1 MKKNSALASRKF
13 KYGSLSVALTCVIIA
28 AVILVNGVFKM
39 LADKYLWY
47 TDLTRDEIYTLSD
60 VAVEA
65 LANVDKDVHILFCD
79 DPDNLENDY
88 YSKMVYKTAL
98 GLAEKND
105 YIHVDNVNIWRE
117 PSAVNKFKTNSKDAI
132 YSSDIIVYSGTEF
145 RVYRLKSMFVFN
157 DADSTTPWAYNG
169 EKKFVSGILAVTQAE
184 SPIACI
190 TVNHG
195 EPFVNQSHIAET
207 QYLVSLLQDGGYKV
221 QLIDLAKEE
230 IPEDCRLML
239 IYDPQ
244 DDFLVK
250 DGVSTISE
258 IEKLDRFLDGTN
270 ALMVFMNPTT
280 PLLPN
285 LEEYLEEWGIKFN
298 RHTDNLGN
306 VHGTAI
312 RDYQN
317 SLTEDGMTIVG
328 TYYTYGL
335 GASLHS
341 DMRTT
346 YPPKVI
352 FKNAMGISYSDTYE
366 STWHQ
371 DEEDASNNF
380 LYGSYYKDG
389 ISRGMYDIFVSPA
402 TATEVYDTTVVSQAT
417 VKDPY
422 KLMTLTRETRMVDNE
437 NEDYSY
443 VLACGS
449 TDFLSSTLLLSNTYG
464 NTDLMLSALRATGRE
479 LVPVGLKLKPF
490 ASSNIETLTTARANR
505 YTIGL
510 IVAPTLITAIAGVYV
525 LVRRKYR

>member
-1 MKKNSALASRKF
+1 MNKNTFSSRKF
-13 KYGSLSVALTCVIIA
+13 KYGSLSVALTCVIIVS
-28 AVILVNGVFKM
+28 VILFNGIFKM

-117 PSAVNKFKTNSKDAI
+117 PSVVNKFKTNSKDAI

-157 DADSTTPWAYNG
+157 DSSSDTPWAYNG
-169 EKKFVSGILAVTQAE
+169 EKKLVSGILAVTQAE

-190 TVNHG
+190 TINHG
-195 EPFVNQSHIAET
+195 EPFVTASALAET
-207 QYLVSLLQDGGYKV
+207 QYLVSLLEDGGYQV
-221 QLIDLAKEE
+221 QLINLAQEE
-230 IPEDCRLML
+230 IPEDCRLMVV
-239 IYDPQ
+239 YDPQ

-270 ALMVFMNPTT
+270 ALMVFLNPTT
-280 PLLPN
+280 PVLPN
-285 LEEYLEEWGIKFN
+285 LEEYLEEWGIKFD
-298 RHTDNLGN
+298 RHTNDLGTTQ
-306 VHGTAI
+306 GTTV

-317 SLTEDGMTIVG
+317 SLTEDGMTVVG
-328 TYYTYGL
+328 SYATYGL
-335 GASLHS
+335 GASLHE

-352 FKNAMGISYSDTYE
+352 FKNTMAISYSDTYKE
-366 STWHQ
+366 VWYQ
-371 DEEDASNNF
+371 DEEDSSYKF
-380 LYGSYYKDG
+380 SYGSYFKDG
-389 ISRGMYDIFVSPA
+389 ITRSMYDIFVSPA
-402 TATEVYDTTVVSQAT
+402 TATEVVDTTVVSQASS
-417 VKDPY
+417 KNPY
-422 KLMTLTRETRMVDNE
+422 KLMTLTRESRMVDNE

-479 LVPVGLKLKPF
+479 LVPVGLELKPF
-490 ASSNIETLTTARANR
+490 ASTDIETLTTARANR
-505 YTIGL
+505 YTVAL
-510 IVAPTLITAIAGVYV
+510 IAVPTLITAIAGVYV

>member
-1 MKKNSALASRKF
+1 MKNSAFSSRKF
-13 KYGSLSVALTCVIIA
+13 KYGSLSVIMTCVIIA
-28 AVILVNGVFKM
+28 AIMLFNGVFKL

-60 VAVEA
+60 VAVQA
-65 LANVDKDVHILFCD
+65 LENVDRDVHILFCD
-79 DPDNLENDY
+79 DPDNLEADY

-105 YIHVDNVNIWRE
+105 HVHVDHVNIWRE
-117 PSAVNKFKTNSKDAI
+117 PSAVNKFKNNSKDAI
-132 YSSDIIVYSGTEF
+132 YSSDVIIHSGTEF

-157 DADSTTPWAYNG
+157 DSSSDTPWAYNG
-169 EKKFVSGILAVTQAE
+169 EKKIVSGILAVTQAE

-195 EPFVNQSHIAET
+195 EPFMTDSALAET
-207 QYLVSLLQDGGYKV
+207 QYILSLLEDGGYKV
-221 QLIDLAKEE
+221 HLLDLAHND
-230 IPEDCRLML
+230 IPEDCRLMVV
-239 IYDPQ
+239 YDPQ

-270 ALMVFMNPTT
+270 ALMVFMNPAT
-280 PLLPN
+280 PVLPN
-285 LEEYLEEWGIKFN
+285 LEEYLEEWGIKFD

-306 VHGTAI
+306 TQGTTI

-328 TYYTYGL
+328 NYATYGL

-352 FKNAMGISYSDTYE
+352 FKNAMGISYSDTYQTSWYE
-366 STWHQ
+366 
-371 DEEDASNNF
+371 DEEDPNYKFS
-380 LYGSYYKDG
+380 YGSYYKDG

-402 TATEVYDTTVVSQAT
+402 SATEVVDTNVVGKAT
-417 VKDPY
+417 AQDPF
-422 KLMTLTRETRMVDNE
+422 KLMTLTRESRMVDNQ

-479 LVPVGLKLKPF
+479 FIPVGLDLKPF
-490 ASSNIETLTTARANR
+490 ATTNIETLTTAQANR
-505 YTIGL
+505 YTIIL
-510 IVAPTLITAIAGVYV
+510 ILAPTLITAAAGIYI

>member
-1 MKKNSALASRKF
+1 MKNSAFTSRKF
-13 KYGSLSVALTCVIIA
+13 KYGSLSVVMTCVIIA
-28 AVILVNGVFKM
+28 AVMLFNGVFKL

-65 LANVDKDVHILFCD
+65 VADIDKDVHILFCD
-79 DPDNLENDY
+79 DPDNLEADY

-98 GLAEKND
+98 GLAEQND
-105 YIHVDNVNIWRE
+105 YIHVDTVNIWRE
-117 PSAVNKFKTNSKDAI
+117 PSAVNKFKNNSKDSI
-132 YSSDIIVYSGTEF
+132 YASDIIIYSGTEF
-145 RVYRLKSMFVFN
+145 RVYRLKAMFTFN
-157 DADSTTPWAYNG
+157 DSSSDTPWAYNG
-169 EKKFVSGILAVTQAE
+169 EKKMVSGILAVTQAE

-195 EPFVNQSHIAET
+195 EPFVASSDLEANQYII
-207 QYLVSLLQDGGYKV
+207 SLLEDGGYEV
-221 QLIDLAKEE
+221 QLIDLAHQE
-230 IPEDCRLML
+230 IPEDCRLMV

-244 DDFLVK
+244 DDFLVA

-270 ALMVFMNPTT
+270 ALMVFVNPTT
-280 PLLPN
+280 PVLPN

-298 RHTDNLGN
+298 RYTDNLGN
-306 VHGTAI
+306 TLGTTI
-312 RDYQN
+312 RDYSN
-317 SLTEDGMTIVG
+317 SLTEDGMTVVG
-328 TYYTYGL
+328 SYATYGL

-352 FKNAMGISYSDTYE
+352 FKNAMGISYSDTYQKSWYE
-366 STWHQ
+366 
-371 DEEDASNNF
+371 DEDDTSYKF
-380 LYGSYYKDG
+380 SYGSYYKDG
-389 ISRGMYDIFVSPA
+389 VSRAMYDVFVSPT
-402 TATEVYDTTVVSQAT
+402 TATEVVDTTVVGQAT
-417 VKDPY
+417 ANDPI
-422 KLMTLTRETRMVDNE
+422 KLMTLTRESRMVDNT

-479 LVPVGLKLKPF
+479 FVPVGLDIKPF
-490 ASSNIETLTTARANR
+490 ASTDIETLTTAQANR
-505 YTIGL
+505 YTIIL
-510 IVAPTLITAIAGVYV
+510 ILAPTLITAIAGVYV
-525 LVRRKYR
+525 LVRRKYA

>member
-1 MKKNSALASRKF
+1 MKNSAFSSRKL
-13 KYGSLSVALTCVIIA
+13 KYGSLSVIMTCVIIA
-28 AVILVNGVFKM
+28 AVMLFNGVFKL

-60 VAVEA
+60 VAVQA
-65 LANVDKDVHILFCD
+65 LENVDKDVHILFCD
-79 DPDNLENDY
+79 DPDNLEAEY
-88 YSKMVYKTAL
+88 YSKMIYKTAL

-105 YIHVDNVNIWRE
+105 YVHVDTVNIWRE

-132 YSSDIIVYSGTEF
+132 YSSDIIIYSGTEF

-157 DADSTTPWAYNG
+157 DSTSTTPWAYQG
-169 EKKFVSGILAVTQAE
+169 EKKMVSGILAVTQAE

-195 EPFVNQSHIAET
+195 EPFMTDAALAET
-207 QYLVSLLQDGGYKV
+207 QYIVQLLEDGGYEV
-221 QLIDLAKEE
+221 QLLDLAHQD
-230 IPEDCRLML
+230 IPEDCRLIMV
-239 IYDPQ
+239 YDPQ

-280 PLLPN
+280 PVLPN
-285 LEEYLEEWGIKFN
+285 FEEYLEEWGIKFD

-306 VHGTAI
+306 TQGTTI

-317 SLTEDGMTIVG
+317 SLTEDGMTVVG
-328 TYYTYGL
+328 SYATYGL
-335 GASLHS
+335 GASLHK

-352 FKNAMGISYSDTYE
+352 FKNAMGISYSDTYQT
-366 STWHQ
+366 TWYE
-371 DEEDASNNF
+371 DEEDTTYKFS
-380 LYGSYYKDG
+380 YGSYYKDG
-389 ISRGMYDIFVSPA
+389 VSRGMYDIFLSPTTA
-402 TATEVYDTTVVSQAT
+402 TAVVDTNVVDKATEQ
-417 VKDPY
+417 DPFR
-422 KLMTLTRETRMVDNE
+422 LMTLSRESRMVDNE

-479 LVPVGLKLKPF
+479 FIPVGLNLKPF
-490 ASSNIETLTTARANR
+490 ASTDIETLTTAQANR
-505 YTIGL
+505 YTVIL
-510 IVAPTLITAIAGVYV
+510 ILLPTLITAAVGIYV

>member
-1 MKKNSALASRKF
+1 MKKNSALSSRKF
-13 KYGSLSVALTCVIIA
+13 KYGSLSVAMTCVIIA
-28 AVILVNGVFKM
+28 AIVLFNGVFKM

-60 VAVEA
+60 VAVQA
-65 LANVDKDVHILFCD
+65 LENVDKDVHILFCD

-88 YSKMVYKTAL
+88 YSKMIYKTAL

-105 YIHVDNVNIWRE
+105 YVHVDNVNIWRE

-132 YSSDIIVYSGTEF
+132 YASDIIVHSGTEF
-145 RVYRLKSMFVFN
+145 RVYRIKSMFVFN
-157 DADSTTPWAYNG
+157 DEDSTTPWAYQG
-169 EKKFVSGILAVTQAE
+169 EKKLVSGILAVTQAE

-195 EPFVNQSHIAET
+195 EPFMTQSAMAES
-207 QYLVSLLQDGGYKV
+207 QYLISLLEDGGYKV
-221 QLIDLAKEE
+221 QLIDLAHEE
-230 IPEDCRLML
+230 IPADCRLMVV
-239 IYDPQ
+239 YDPQ
-244 DDFLVK
+244 DDFLVN

-270 ALMVFMNPTT
+270 ALMVFMNPAT

-285 LEEYLEEWGIKFN
+285 FEEYLEEWGIKFN
-298 RHTDNLGN
+298 RHTDNMGN
-306 VHGTAI
+306 TQGTTI

-317 SLTEDGMTIVG
+317 SLTEDGMTVVG
-328 TYYTYGL
+328 RYATYGL

-352 FKNAMGISYSDTYE
+352 FKNAMGISYSDTYQE
-366 STWHQ
+366 VWHQ
-371 DEEDASNNF
+371 DEEDPSYKF
-380 LYGSYYKDG
+380 SYGSYYKDG
-389 ISRGMYDIFVSPA
+389 ISRSMFDIFLSAP
-402 TATEVYDTTVVSQAT
+402 TATEVADTTVVSQAT
-417 VKDPY
+417 EKEPY
-422 KLMTLTRETRMVDNE
+422 KLMTLSRESRMVDNE

-490 ASSNIETLTTARANR
+490 ASTDIETLTTARANR
-505 YTIGL
+505 YTVAL
-510 IVAPTLITAIAGVYV
+510 IVAPALITAIAGVYV

>member
-1 MKKNSALASRKF
+1 
-13 KYGSLSVALTCVIIA
+13 
-28 AVILVNGVFKM
+28 
-39 LADKYLWY
+39 
-47 TDLTRDEIYTLSD
+47 
-60 VAVEA
+60 
-65 LANVDKDVHILFCD
+65 
-79 DPDNLENDY
+79 
-88 YSKMVYKTAL
+88 MV
-98 GLAEKND
+98 
-105 YIHVDNVNIWRE
+105 V
-117 PSAVNKFKTNSKDAI
+117 
-132 YSSDIIVYSGTEF
+132 
-145 RVYRLKSMFVFN
+145 
-157 DADSTTPWAYNG
+157 
-169 EKKFVSGILAVTQAE
+169 
-184 SPIACI
+184 
-190 TVNHG
+190 
-195 EPFVNQSHIAET
+195 
-207 QYLVSLLQDGGYKV
+207 
-221 QLIDLAKEE
+221 
-230 IPEDCRLML
+230 
-239 IYDPQ
+239 YDPQ

-270 ALMVFMNPTT
+270 ALMVFLNPTT

-306 VHGTAI
+306 VQGTTV

-317 SLTEDGMTIVG
+317 SLTEDGMTVVG
-328 TYYTYGL
+328 AYATYGL

-352 FKNAMGISYSDTYE
+352 FKNAMAISYPDTYMT
-366 STWHQ
+366 SYYQ
-371 DEEDASNNF
+371 DEEDPNYKFS
-380 LYGSYYKDG
+380 YGSYFKDG
-389 ISRGMYDIFVSPA
+389 ISRGIYDIFVSPA
-402 TATEVYDTTVVSQAT
+402 TATEVVDATVVSQAT
-417 VKDPY
+417 AKEPY
-422 KLMTLTRETRMVDNE
+422 RLMTLTRESRMVDNE
-437 NEDYSY
+437 NEDFSY

-490 ASSNIETLTTARANR
+490 ASTDIETLTTARANR

>member
-1 MKKNSALASRKF
+1 MKNSAFSSRKF
-13 KYGSLSVALTCVIIA
+13 KYGSLSVIMTCVIIA
-28 AVILVNGVFKM
+28 AVMLFNGVFKL

-60 VAVEA
+60 VAVQA
-65 LANVDKDVHILFCD
+65 LENVDKDVHILFCD
-79 DPDNLENDY
+79 DPDNLEDDY

-105 YIHVDNVNIWRE
+105 YVHVDTVNIWRE
-117 PSAVNKFKTNSKDAI
+117 PSAVNRFKNNSKDAI
-132 YSSDIIVYSGTEF
+132 YASDIIIYSGTEF
-145 RVYRLKSMFVFN
+145 RVYRLKSMFTFN
-157 DADSTTPWAYNG
+157 DAASDTPWAYSG

-195 EPFVNQSHIAET
+195 EPFMTDSALQET
-207 QYLVSLLQDGGYKV
+207 QYIFQLLEDGGYKV
-221 QLIDLAKEE
+221 QLLDLAKDE
-230 IPEDCRLML
+230 IPEDCRLIMV
-239 IYDPQ
+239 YDPQ
-244 DDFLVK
+244 DDFLVS

-285 LEEYLEEWGIKFN
+285 LEEYLEEWGVKFD
-298 RHTDNLGN
+298 RHTDNLGKIQ
-306 VHGTAI
+306 GTTI

-317 SLTEDGMTIVG
+317 SLTEDGMTVVG
-328 TYYTYGL
+328 AYATYGL

-352 FKNAMGISYSDTYE
+352 FKNTMGISYSDMYEKSTY
-366 STWHQ
+366 T
-371 DEEDASNNF
+371 DEEDPSYQF
-380 LYGSYYKDG
+380 DYGYYYNDG
-389 ISRGMYDIFVSPA
+389 ISREVYDIFLSPA
-402 TATEVYDTTVVSQAT
+402 TATAVVDTKVVGQANA
-417 VKDPY
+417 KDPF
-422 KLMTLTRETRMVDNE
+422 KLMTVTRESRMVDNE

-464 NTDLMLSALRATGRE
+464 NTDLMLSSLRATGRE
-479 LVPVGLKLKPF
+479 FVPVGLKLKPF
-490 ASSNIETLTTARANR
+490 ASTDIETLTTAQANR
-505 YTIGL
+505 YTIAL
-510 IVAPTLITAIAGVYV
+510 IVIPTLITAIAGVYV
-525 LVRRKYR
+525 LVRRKYA

>member
-1 MKKNSALASRKF
+1 MKKNSAFSSRKF
-13 KYGSLSVALTCVIIA
+13 KYGSLSVAMTCVIVA
-28 AVILVNGVFKM
+28 AVILFNGVFKM

-88 YSKMVYKTAL
+88 YSKMIYKTAL

-105 YIHVDNVNIWRE
+105 FIHVDNVNIWRE
-117 PSAVNKFKTNSKDAI
+117 PSAVNKFKNNSKDAI
-132 YSSDIIVYSGTEF
+132 YASDIIVHSGTEF

-157 DADSTTPWAYNG
+157 DENSNTPWAYQG
-169 EKKFVSGILAVTQAE
+169 EKKLVSGILAVTQAE

-190 TVNHG
+190 TINHG
-195 EPFVNQSHIAET
+195 EPFVTESAIRET
-207 QYLVSLLQDGGYKV
+207 QYIVSLLEDGGYKV
-221 QLIDLAKEE
+221 QLLDLAHQE
-230 IPEDCRLML
+230 IPEDCRLMV

-270 ALMVFMNPTT
+270 ALMVFLNPTT

-298 RHTDNLGN
+298 RHTDNLDN
-306 VHGTAI
+306 VHGTTI

-317 SLTEDGMTIVG
+317 SLTEDGMTVVG
-328 TYYTYGL
+328 NYSTYGL
-335 GASLHS
+335 GASLHE
-341 DMRTT
+341 DLRTT

-352 FKNAMGISYSDTYE
+352 FKNAMGISYSDTYQ
-366 STWHQ
+366 TAWYT
-371 DEEDASNNF
+371 DENDPSYTF
-380 LYGSYYKDG
+380 SYGSYFKDG
-389 ISRGMYDIFVSPA
+389 ISRSMYDVFVSPA
-402 TATEVYDTTVVSQAT
+402 TATEVVDTTVVSQASA
-417 VKDPY
+417 KNPY
-422 KLMTLTRETRMVDNE
+422 KLMTISRESRMVDNE

-449 TDFLSSTLLLSNTYG
+449 TEFLSSTLLLSNTYG
-464 NTDLMLSALRATGRE
+464 NTDLMLNTLRATGRE
-479 LVPVGLKLKPF
+479 FVPVGLKLKPF
-490 ASSNIETLTTARANR
+490 ASTDIETLTTARANR

-510 IVAPTLITAIAGVYV
+510 IVAPTLITAVAGVYV